1 MERPTLTERLS
12 ALAHRAADEVQPDTL
27 VGLGTG
33 STAEALLHELGR
45 RVAAG
50 LHFTGV
56 ATSARTAALA
66 GDLGIP
72 LLTIDDVDALDLCLD
87 GADEIDPAL
96 NLVKGRGGALLW
108 EKLVATRARRYVI
121 VATAEKLVPQL
132 GVRLPLPV
140 EVVPFGWRH
149 TARAL
154 EGIGCDPMLREANG
168 GPFVTDGDHYILD
181 CTTGPIADAV
191 ALAVRIKAVTGV
203 VDHGLFVDMAHRAL
217 TVDNAGIV
225 AIHDRPL
232 PPRGTDG
239 TS

>member
-1 MERPTLTERLS
+1 MELSDRLA
-12 ALAHRAADEVQPDTL
+12 ALAAHAADEVQPGTL

-33 STAEALLHELGR
+33 STAEALLNELGR

-50 LHFTGV
+50 LRFTGV
-56 ATSARTAALA
+56 ATSARTAVLA
-66 GDLGIP
+66 GELGIP
-72 LLTIDDVDALDLCLD
+72 LQTIDDVDDLDLCLD

-108 EKLVATRARRYVI
+108 EKLVAVRARRYVI
-121 VATAEKLVPQL
+121 VAAAEKLVPQL
-132 GVRLPLPV
+132 GVHLPLPV

-154 EGIGCDPMLREANG
+154 AELGCDPMVREAHG
-168 GPFVTDGDHYILD
+168 APFVTDGGHYILD
-181 CTTGPIADAV
+181 CATGPIGDAV
-191 ALAVRIKAVTGV
+191 ALAVRIKVIAGV

-225 AIHDRPL
+225 SAHDRPL
-232 PPRGTDG
+232 SPRGIDG